1 MKNVETPINYDILK
15 GLSKSYKT
23 SGLSNNCKLILEVLY
38 MSAKW
43 EKQEGNTGILSIEVS
58 AEEVN
63 TALDKAFAKVVK
75 EINVPGFRKGKMPRQ
90 LFEKRFGVEALYQDA
105 LEIIIP
111 DAYSNAI
118 DETGIVPVDY
128 PEISDTE
135 NFAKGEVFTFTATV
149 TVKPEPKLGEY
160 KGLEVKK
167 LDTEVTDEEVEAQIQ
182 DQLNRKAELELKED
196 EAIVEGD
203 TAVIDFEGFLGEE
216 AFEGGKGEDYPLE
229 IGSGSFIPGFEE
241 QLVGLKA
248 GESKDV
254 VVTFPEE
261 YHAAELAGKEAT
273 FKVTV
278 KEVKTKVLPEL
289 NDELAKEIDSDVE
302 SLAELR
308 ASLKIKTAEQK
319 KAEAEGALRDELV
332 EKAAENAEVDIPES
346 MIHNEIHRMIDEFS
360 QRLQMQGMN
369 LDLYYQFSG
378 QNEEA
383 LHEQMR
389 PEAEKRVRISLT
401 LEAIGEAENI
411 EVSEEDI
418 NAELEK
424 MAKQFGMKNE
434 QIISAL
440 GGTTDVLKNDI
451 RTQKTVEFLVDNAK
465 ITE

>member
-1 MKNVETPINYDILK
+1 
-15 GLSKSYKT
+15 
-23 SGLSNNCKLILEVLY
+23 

-43 EKQEGNTGILSIEVS
+43 EKQEGNIGTLTIEVP

-63 TALDKAFAKVVK
+63 KALDKAFAKVVK
-75 EINVPGFRKGKMPRQ
+75 EINVPGFRKGKMPRP

-105 LEIIIP
+105 LEILVP

-118 DETGIVPVDY
+118 DETGITPVDY
-128 PEISDTE
+128 PEISGTE
-135 NFAKGEVFTFTATV
+135 DFAKNQVFTFTAKV

-160 KGLEVKK
+160 KGLEVTK
-167 LDTEVTDEEVEAQIQ
+167 LETTVTDEEVEEKIQ
-182 DQLNRKAELELKED
+182 EQLKRKAELEIKED

-203 TAVIDFEGFLGEE
+203 TAVIDFEGFVGEE

-241 QLVGLKA
+241 QLVGLKS

-273 FKVTV
+273 FKVTI

-289 NDELAKEIDSDVE
+289 NDDFAKEIDPEVE
-302 SLAELR
+302 SLDALR
-308 ASLKIKTAEQK
+308 AKIKSQTEEQK
-319 KAEAEGALRDELV
+319 KTEAESALRDELV
-332 EKAAENAEVDIPES
+332 EKAAENTEIEIPES
-346 MIHNEIHRMIDEFS
+346 MIHNEIHRMIDEFG
-360 QRLQMQGMN
+360 QRLQMQGMT

-378 QNEEA
+378 QDENA

-389 PEAEKRVRISLT
+389 PEAENRVRVSLT
-401 LEAIGEAENI
+401 LEAIGKAENI
-411 EVSEEDI
+411 EITEEDV

-424 MAKQFGMKNE
+424 MTSQFGMTKE
-434 QIISAL
+434 QIITAL
-440 GGTTDVLKNDI
+440 GGSTEILENDI
-451 RTQKTVEFLVDNAK
+451 RTQKTVEFLVENAK
-465 ITE
+465 IS

>member
-1 MKNVETPINYDILK
+1 
-15 GLSKSYKT
+15 
-23 SGLSNNCKLILEVLY
+23 

-43 EKQEGNTGILSIEVS
+43 EKQEGNIGTLTIEVP

-63 TALDKAFAKVVK
+63 KALDKAFAKVVK
-75 EINVPGFRKGKMPRQ
+75 EINVPGFRKGKMPRP

-105 LEIIIP
+105 LEILVP
-111 DAYSNAI
+111 DAYSTAI
-118 DETGIVPVDY
+118 DETGITPVDY
-128 PEISDTE
+128 PEISGTE
-135 NFAKGEVFTFTATV
+135 DFAKNQVFTFTAKV

-160 KGLEVKK
+160 KGLEVTK
-167 LDTEVTDEEVEAQIQ
+167 LETTVTDEEVEEQIQ
-182 DQLNRKAELELKED
+182 EQLKRKAELEIKDD

-203 TAVIDFEGFLGEE
+203 TAVIDFEGFVGEE

-273 FKVTV
+273 FKVTI

-289 NDELAKEIDSDVE
+289 NDDFAKEIDPEVE
-302 SLAELR
+302 SLDALR
-308 ASLKIKTAEQK
+308 AKIKSQTEEQK
-319 KAEAEGALRDELV
+319 KSEAESALRDELV
-332 EKAAENAEVDIPES
+332 EKAAENTEIEIPES
-346 MIHNEIHRMIDEFS
+346 MIHNEIHRMIDEFG
-360 QRLQMQGMN
+360 QRLQMQGMT

-378 QNEEA
+378 QDENA

-389 PEAEKRVRISLT
+389 PEAENRVRVSLT
-401 LEAIGEAENI
+401 LEAIGKAENI
-411 EVSEEDI
+411 EITEEDV

-424 MAKQFGMKNE
+424 MTSQFGMTKE
-434 QIISAL
+434 QIITAL
-440 GGTTDVLKNDI
+440 GGSTEILENDI
-451 RTQKTVEFLVDNAK
+451 RTQKTVEFLVENAK
-465 ITE
+465 IS